1 MELGLSLGET
11 MADAGKE
18 LVLGLG
24 MGMGTVRREE
34 EGGERRRK
42 RELEEVATP
51 LRRCGR
57 SSPDPPVGLT
67 LLSMVPSL
75 GLPCSSPD
83 TGE

>member
-1 MELGLSLGET
+1 
-11 MADAGKE
+11 MADAGKG

-24 MGMGTVRREE
+24 MGMGAVRREDE
-34 EGGERRRK
+34 SGERRRK
-42 RELEEVATP
+42 RDLEEAATP
-51 LRRCGR
+51 LRRELEFGAGRCGR
-57 SSPDPPVGLT
+57 SSPEPPVRLT